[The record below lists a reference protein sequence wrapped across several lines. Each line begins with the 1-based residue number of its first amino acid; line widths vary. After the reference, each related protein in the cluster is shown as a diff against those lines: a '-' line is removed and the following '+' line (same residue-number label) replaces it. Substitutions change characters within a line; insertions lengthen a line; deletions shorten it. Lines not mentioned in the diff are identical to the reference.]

1 MNFIQWCNDNNGFLT
16 AIFSLIGM
24 ILSVTAIVV
33 SIRTARLSYKKRILL
48 GSPILLAAGIVPGV
62 GAESSLLGMAASATN
77 VGNRTVN
84 LTYLGYT
91 VKKDRR

>member
-1 MNFIQWCNDNNGFLT
+1 M
-16 AIFSLIGM
+16 
-24 ILSVTAIVV
+24 

-48 GSPILLAAGIVPGV
+48 GLLILLAAGIVPGV
-62 GAESSLLGMAASATN
+62 NTESSLLGMAASATN

-91 VKKDRR
+91 VKKDGR